1 MLLKRLVN
9 VLLLLMK
16 TLLSLIALFAVF
28 TASPV
33 ARGDEAAD
41 KAQIT
46 ELEKQSAAALVSGDF
61 QALDSIFAEE
71 WLLVGPAGEVMT
83 RKFIF
88 DQLRKGDLKFTGY
101 DLGDMVIRI
110 FGDTAVVV
118 GRGTPRGE
126 WNGEKFE
133 EKEVFSDT
141 FTRVGGKWRCVMSHS
156 SAIAEEK

>member
-1 MLLKRLVN
+1 
-9 VLLLLMK
+9 MK
-16 TLLSLIALFAVF
+16 AFLSLLALLAVF
-28 TASPV
+28 TASPF

-41 KAQIT
+41 KAQLAEI
-46 ELEKQSAAALVSGDF
+46 EKQSAAALVSGDM
-61 QALDSIFAEE
+61 QALESLFAER
-71 WLLVGPAGEVMT
+71 WILVGQSGEVMT

-88 DQLRKGDLKFTGY
+88 GQLRSGDLKFTGY
-101 DLGDMVIRI
+101 DLGDMEIRI

-126 WNGEKFE
+126 WNGQKFE

-141 FTRVGGKWRCVMSHS
+141 FTRVDGKWRCVMSHS